1 MSGDAQT
8 KTCCPKFDPTSW
20 DEKTYIWDNKM
31 FIKESIPVF
40 FHIPLPW
47 MLQRMISRM
56 WNRVQEAKAAPD
68 LKDFLLLSFDPSP
81 WKSEYYMAVTGKVS
95 GAEHVELSGTYL
107 SRVFDGPYRSVP
119 QWMEEMNAYVAKQNK
134 MINKLYFYFTT
145 CPKCAKNYG
154 HNYVVAFARID

>member
-1 MSGDAQT
+1 MSGDIQT

-20 DEKTYIWDNKM
+20 DEKTHIWDNKM
-31 FIKESIPVF
+31 FIKETIPVF

-81 WKSEYYMAVTGKVS
+81 WKSEYYMAVTDKVS

-107 SRVFDGPYRSVP
+107 SKVFDGPYRSVP
-119 QWMEEMNAYVAKQNK
+119 QWMEEMNTYVAKQNK

-145 CPKCAKNYG
+145 CPKCAKIYG
-154 HNYVVAFARID
+154 HNYVVAFARIK